1 MEFRTVQGSSI
12 KLLVESLKELTNDV
26 NVFFDQSG
34 VRIVSFDMSHCA
46 LFHAFMDA
54 DKIEEYR
61 CNKQYTVGISLV
73 NLFKLIKNVS
83 VNDEM
88 ELRLRDE
95 ALDVMDITIT
105 NRVKNTKWSY
115 TMKLMDIDEDLIEIP
130 EKEYM
135 TCITMVSSEFQ
146 KICRDLAIVSDRV
159 RFQCAGD
166 NITLS
171 CEGDIGNCTLEIG
184 KEHPDMKVVIGE
196 KENIDEHFSLR
207 YLCTFSKAAGLCN
220 SVDIFIMPQ
229 YPMIVKYKIGDLGT
243 LMFVLA
249 PQVDGADNQESATEE
264 MED

>member
-1 MEFRTVQGSSI
+1 MSSEKVVDATIVRVQKFVRFDSTGETLSRLNPFDIGNHRIYSVGHQGRRFIYFLERGGPTPSRPTRIPPSSGTRISVRSPREEKGDARTVTMEFRTVQGSSI

-95 ALDVMDITIT
+95 ALDVMTSRSRT
-105 NRVKNTKWSY
+105 
-115 TMKLMDIDEDLIEIP
+115 
-130 EKEYM
+130 
-135 TCITMVSSEFQ
+135 
-146 KICRDLAIVSDRV
+146 A
-159 RFQCAGD
+159 
-166 NITLS
+166 
-171 CEGDIGNCTLEIG
+171 
-184 KEHPDMKVVIGE
+184 
-196 KENIDEHFSLR
+196 
-207 YLCTFSKAAGLCN
+207 
-220 SVDIFIMPQ
+220 
-229 YPMIVKYKIGDLGT
+229 
-243 LMFVLA
+243 
-249 PQVDGADNQESATEE
+249 
-264 MED
+264 

>member
-135 TCITMVSSEFQ
+135 TASRWSAPSS
-146 KICRDLAIVSDRV
+146 RRSAAIW
-159 RFQCAGD
+159 
-166 NITLS
+166 LS
-171 CEGDIGNCTLEIG
+171 CRTASG
-184 KEHPDMKVVIGE
+184 
-196 KENIDEHFSLR
+196 S
-207 YLCTFSKAAGLCN
+207 
-220 SVDIFIMPQ
+220 
-229 YPMIVKYKIGDLGT
+229 
-243 LMFVLA
+243 
-249 PQVDGADNQESATEE
+249 SARATTSR
-264 MED
+264 